1 MRMNIAEIVKAY
13 LDALEEQKVD
23 AIAALL
29 TEDAIIDIPLS
40 NTGDL
45 SPWFVFEGRDR
56 ALGYIGTIFQN
67 FGQVKLLD
75 RAVYVA
81 EDGRTVFVETT
92 GDLIQRV
99 KNAGY
104 RNKYVFKFTIR
115 DGRVSHV
122 SEYANPVTF
131 AKLMG
136 IDLG

>member
-1 MRMNIAEIVKAY
+1 MNIADIAKAY
-13 LDALEEQKVD
+13 LDGLEGQDIESV
-23 AIAALL
+23 AALL
-29 TEDAIIDIPLS
+29 AEDATIEIPLS

-45 SPWFVFEGRDR
+45 GPWFKFEGKDE
-56 ALGYIGTIFQN
+56 ALGYIKTIFEN

-75 RAVYVA
+75 RAVYVS

-92 GDLIQRV
+92 GDLVQRAT
-99 KNAGY
+99 NASY

-115 DGRVSHV
+115 DGRVTHV

-136 IDLG
+136 INLG